1 MYSKP
6 LKTSFA
12 TAERANIEMIK
23 KQSEIFINNK
33 ILSQFTN
40 SVSQMLVILNIER
53 QIIYAN
59 NQFLKLLDVKK
70 LDAILGYRTGEAVKC
85 IYANQSEGGCGTS
98 EFCRKC
104 GATNA
109 ILKSIAGTQ
118 GVEECRILTTN
129 NKALTLHV
137 TATPFSTNGHQF
149 TIFAIKDISD
159 EKRRKSL
166 ERVFFHDI
174 LNSAGGLLGL
184 SAILQETKDPDEI
197 SNIITI
203 LNHAAQ
209 NMVNEIQ
216 SERQLSEAEQG
227 ELKTN
232 PNEFD
237 ANLFLKDIHQNY
249 TAHKLTQNKNL
260 KIKTNSGQLIIKTD
274 NVLLRRILNNMI
286 NNALEASPPNSS
298 ITISCFKHKDKV
310 RFTVQNPGFIP
321 REIQLQI
328 FQRSFS
334 TKGEGR
340 GIGTYSMKLLGE
352 HYLNGSVAFESTPEN
367 GTTFYI
373 DI

>member
-1 MYSKP
+1 MKP
-6 LKTSFA
+6 LKSSYA
-12 TAERANIEMIK
+12 AVERADIETIK

-33 ILSQFTN
+33 ILLQFAN

-59 NQFLKLLDVKK
+59 NHFIKLLNLKE
-70 LDAILGYRTGEAVKC
+70 LDTILGYRTGEAVNC
-85 IYANQSEGGCGTS
+85 IYANETDGGCGTS
-98 EFCRKC
+98 EFCRTC
-104 GATNA
+104 GAVNA

-118 GVEECRILTTN
+118 GVEECRILTTG
-129 NKALTLHV
+129 NKALNLHI
-137 TATPFSTNGHQF
+137 TATPFNTDGHQF
-149 TIFAIKDISD
+149 TIFAIKDIGD
-159 EKRRKSL
+159 EKRRKNL

-184 SAILQETKDPDEI
+184 SDILKETTDLKEI
-197 SNIITI
+197 THLANI

-216 SERQLSEAEQG
+216 SERQLSDAEQG
-227 ELKTN
+227 ELKIN
-232 PNEFD
+232 PSKFD
-237 ANLFLKDIHQNY
+237 ANLFLKEIHQNY
-249 TAHKLTQNKNL
+249 TVHKLTRNKIL
-260 KIKTNSGQLIIKTD
+260 KIETNPAPLKINTD
-274 NVLLRRILNNMI
+274 KVLLRRILHNMI
-286 NNALEASPPNSS
+286 NNALEATPPDST
-298 ITISCFKHKDKV
+298 ITASCYKRKNKV
-310 RFTVQNPGFIP
+310 RFTVHNPGVIP
-321 REIQLQI
+321 YKVQLQI

-352 HYLNGSVAFESTPEN
+352 HYLNGKVAFESTPEK